1 MSQYRVLIDAP
12 DKKGLVYNIS
22 SIFYHNDL
30 NILSNQEFVD
40 NEHGKFFMRSV
51 VEGDIDQSELLKKL
65 NNISSDTVNIKVIA
79 PRKKDIVIMVT
90 KESHALG
97 DILMRYE
104 AGELDINIVGVIS
117 NYNNLQNLVKK
128 FNIRFYHV
136 SHENLTREA
145 HEAKI
150 LEILSQY
157 QQLDYIVLAKYM
169 RILTSNFIESY
180 HNKIINIHHSFLP
193 AFIGANPYKQAYERG
208 VKIIGAT
215 AHFVNEVLDNG
226 PIIAQDVKHIDHAL
240 TWMDMQRFGRD
251 IEKVVLSRAL
261 SLAIEDKIFV
271 NANKT
276 VIL

>member
-51 VEGDIDQSELLKKL
+51 VEGDIDQSELSNKL
-65 NNISSDTVNIKVIA
+65 NNISSDIVNIKVMA

-104 AGELDINIVGVIS
+104 AGELDINIIAVIS
-117 NYNNLQNLVKK
+117 NYNNLQNLVEK
-128 FNIRFYHV
+128 FNIRYYHV

-145 HEAKI
+145 HEMKI

-169 RILTSNFIESY
+169 RILTSNFIKSY
-180 HNKIINIHHSFLP
+180 HNKIINIHHS
-193 AFIGANPYKQAYERG
+193 
-208 VKIIGAT
+208 
-215 AHFVNEVLDNG
+215 
-226 PIIAQDVKHIDHAL
+226 QDVKHIDHAL